1 MVDAWILLFLT
12 QASPDSREKEM
23 RKFMNTVMLI
33 AIVAVTVA
41 LAWWAYQGITMD
53 DPVSRQE
60 TVTDADIVCM
70 QVADT
75 GQCMCRHRD
84 TNDLLDV
91 GYDECVSRV
100 MRAQR

>member
-1 MVDAWILLFLT
+1 
-12 QASPDSREKEM
+12 M
-23 RKFMNTVMLI
+23 RKALNLVSLLV
-33 AIVAVTVA
+33 IVFVTFK
-41 LAWWAYQGITMD
+41 LTMWAYHGLTKIEPQL
-53 DPVSRQE
+53 SKQE
-60 TVTDADIVCM
+60 IMDADIVCM